1 MNTQPTPGDQP
12 FRNKEAFTPSIQEL
26 EGHFQHLY
34 DALGEVAE
42 ALSTHA
48 AIAHYA
54 EQQFEALAE
63 VAREGLQL
71 VQDITSG
78 AAITPLWL
86 AQRDRF
92 VIRVLRLIN
101 GDQPSAENTEGRA
114 TEL

>member
-1 MNTQPTPGDQP
+1 VNMQPTPRDQP
-12 FRNKEAFTPSIQEL
+12 FRNTEGFTPSMQEL

-54 EQQFEALAE
+54 EQQFDALAE
-63 VAREGLQL
+63 VSREGLQL

-78 AAITPLWL
+78 TAITPLWL

-92 VIRVLRLIN
+92 MIRVLRLIN
-101 GDQPSAENTEGRA
+101 GDQPSSENTERGT
-114 TEL
+114 TEP